1 MALYDDPKQF
11 DECEKIIK
19 ILPVIDVNWTFE
31 GERGKEIV
39 VGDQV
44 TIKIKI
50 TNLNTFVDQVLA
62 GVHSNKFPYHKKTS
76 WYIVQSDSEDK
87 IMRGMKKLD
96 IEGKVHF
103 EEI

>member
-19 ILPVIDVNWTFE
+19 RLPVIDVNWTFE

-39 VGDQV
+39 VGDIV
-44 TIKIKI
+44 TIKITI
-50 TNLNTFVDQVLA
+50 TQLNSFVDQVRA
-62 GVHSNKFPYHKKTS
+62 GVHSNKFPYLKTS
-76 WYIVQSDSEDK
+76 SWYMVQSDSDDK
-87 IMRGMKKLD
+87 IMSGMEKLD